1 MSAKL
6 RQRDQ
11 AKVRSGAMTVTEYI
25 RIHGRSPSSH
35 IAEESRETKRNQ
47 AKVAQHLT
55 GKATQAGTRKT

>member
-1 MSAKL
+1 MSARL

-11 AKVRSGAMTVTEYI
+11 ARVKSGAMTVSEYT
-25 RIHGRSPSSH
+25 RIHGRSPASH